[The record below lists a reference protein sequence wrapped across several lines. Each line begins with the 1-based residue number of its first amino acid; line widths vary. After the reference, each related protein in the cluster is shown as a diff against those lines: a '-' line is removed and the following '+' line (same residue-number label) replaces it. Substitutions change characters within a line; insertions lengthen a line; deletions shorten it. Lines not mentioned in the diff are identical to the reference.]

1 MSYENFFYDEE
12 YNRISINYNGGFY
25 EQEWFVEYEPLPTE
39 IRLGYRFRDIWYKF
53 CASEIFCKQ
62 GSQKDIIKPDC
73 KNCPTWYNCEIV
85 YKSNEAY
92 INKLCSTLREV
103 IEKIHG

>member
-25 EQEWFVEYEPLPTE
+25 EQKWFVEYEQLPTE
-39 IRLGYRFRDIWYKF
+39 IRLGYRFRDVWYEF

-62 GSQKDIIKPDC
+62 GNKEDIIKPDC
-73 KNCPTWYNCEIV
+73 KTSPFIFVPVILLAVMSKTVLTMRNLH
-85 YKSNEAY
+85 SN
-92 INKLCSTLREV
+92 
-103 IEKIHG
+103 